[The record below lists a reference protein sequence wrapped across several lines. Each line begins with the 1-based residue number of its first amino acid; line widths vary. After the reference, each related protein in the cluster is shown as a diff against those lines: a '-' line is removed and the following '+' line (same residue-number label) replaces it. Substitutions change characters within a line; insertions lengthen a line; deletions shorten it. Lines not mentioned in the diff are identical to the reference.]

1 MELHRTEDMLSP
13 TGALVSVTVVGVAAH
28 QGALR
33 DLVLGLK
40 FGRER
45 ANARS
50 LADVV
55 LRVLPLLVVPGSVLT
70 WAPTTSHHHHERG
83 MDHAEEIARWVAAG
97 SSLPIRKMLRR
108 LDDRNQTGLGRAER
122 QVGPVFVARPMRAR
136 VPCVVI
142 DDVVT
147 TGATFRAA
155 ASALVRVGA
164 PSVLC
169 IAPSR
174 TP

>member
-1 MELHRTEDMLSP
+1 M
-13 TGALVSVTVVGVAAH
+13 SVTVIGVAPH
-28 QGALR
+28 HGEIR

-45 ANARS
+45 ANARA

-55 LRVLPLLVVPGSVLT
+55 LRVVPSFVVPDSVVT
-70 WAPTTSHHHHERG
+70 WAPTTARHRRERG
-83 MDHAEEIARWVAAG
+83 MDHAEEIARWVAVG
-97 SSLPIRKMLRR
+97 SGLPIRKMLRR
-108 LDDRNQTGLGRAER
+108 LDDRNQAGLGRAER
-122 QVGPVFVARPMRAR
+122 QNGPVFVARPMRTR

-155 ASALVRVGA
+155 ASALVLAGA
-164 PSVLC
+164 SSVMC